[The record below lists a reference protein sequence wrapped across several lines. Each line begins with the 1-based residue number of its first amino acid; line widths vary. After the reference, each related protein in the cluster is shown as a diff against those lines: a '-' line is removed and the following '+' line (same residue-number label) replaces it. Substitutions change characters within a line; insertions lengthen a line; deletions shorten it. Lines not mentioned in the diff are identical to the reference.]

1 MERDLNEWVRFR
13 RPGVYRVHVVSK
25 RAWPASGAAFGI
37 EEKSIFD
44 PDRISLTSNILTL
57 QIQSTPPDWAA
68 RQIADAVKVLD
79 RPARQNPIEFES
91 RRQAGRILRFLY
103 TPEAAAELVK
113 RRQEQQNGDPLI
125 RTLHWEDR
133 EVDLGVRTS
142 PFIDSAGRLIPAP

>member
-1 MERDLNEWVRFR
+1 LERDLNEWVRFR